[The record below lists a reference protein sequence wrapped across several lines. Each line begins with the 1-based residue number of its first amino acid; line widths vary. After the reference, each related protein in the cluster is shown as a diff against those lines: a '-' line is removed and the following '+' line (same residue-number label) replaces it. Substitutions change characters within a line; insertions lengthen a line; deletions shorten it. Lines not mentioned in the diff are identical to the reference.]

1 MGVNRIN
8 FRDPAVQ
15 RGGFGRFL
23 LHVLL
28 LAAFAWLTGLLVFVA
43 AIPVAVR
50 DATTRTDAIVV
61 LTGGRDRLA
70 EAFRLLDAG
79 LAPRLLITGV
89 APGVTLAQVIDGLG
103 ENRDAAPDAGL
114 QACCV
119 TLGYEAG
126 NTVGNATEGAAWV
139 RANNVR
145 SVRLVTANYHILRSR
160 LEFRRTL
167 SEIELIPNPVYPP
180 EVQDSWWFMKP
191 RILGLL
197 IVEYHKYVGAWIR
210 ASGQGLAELAIA
222 GEGESTLSQWSWPD
236 WMAIDG
242 SWLQQIGIDPE

>member
-15 RGGFGRFL
+15 RGGLGRFA
-23 LHVLL
+23 LHVALSLL
-28 LAAFAWLTGLLVFVA
+28 FAWFLGLMAFIA
-43 AIPVAVR
+43 AIPLVVR

-89 APGVTLAQVIDGLG
+89 APGVTLAQVIEGLG
-103 ENRDAAPDAGL
+103 ENRDAAPSAAL
-114 QACCV
+114 QECCI

-126 NTVGNATEGAAWV
+126 NTVGNAAEGAAWV

-145 SVRLVTANYHILRSR
+145 SVRLVTANYHIQRSR

-167 SEIELIPNPVYPP
+167 PDIDLVLHPVYPP
-180 EVQDSWWFMKP
+180 EVQDNWWFVKP
-191 RILGLL
+191 QILALL
-197 IVEYHKYVGAWIR
+197 IGEYHKFVGAWLR
-210 ASGQGLAELAIA
+210 ASSEGIA
-222 GEGESTLSQWSWPD
+222 GWTMHHGGEVGGLVTGWSLPD
-236 WMAIDG
+236 WVADWSG
-242 SWLQQIGIDPE
+242 WFGAQDE